1 MLEQF
6 ARTELLIGKEKIEK
20 LQNSKVAIFGIGG
33 VGSYVVEGLARAGIG
48 NFILI
53 DKDIVSVTNINR
65 QIIAT
70 TKNYRKTK
78 SRNSQ
83 RKNFRNKSISKS

>member
-33 VGSYVVEGLARAGIG
+33 VGSYVVEGLARAGIE

-70 TKNYRKTK
+70 T
-78 SRNSQ
+78 
-83 RKNFRNKSISKS
+83 